1 MTVIKIVQSQGVIG
15 SLCTISKIKK
25 INHSQHIYP
34 R

>member
-1 MTVIKIVQSQGVIG
+1 VAVINFVQSPGVIG